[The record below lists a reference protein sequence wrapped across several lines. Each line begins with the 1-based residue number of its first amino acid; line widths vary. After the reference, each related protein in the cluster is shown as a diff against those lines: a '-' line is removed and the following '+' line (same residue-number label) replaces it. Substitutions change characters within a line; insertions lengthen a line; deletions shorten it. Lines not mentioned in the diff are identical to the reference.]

1 MYKARASGAAM
12 LSDAVKELA
21 NQLAVLLVTLWL
33 HDSVSVPAITYC
45 ANVLFVVFV
54 LAPSGEKSVRAC
66 NCCLL
71 HTTLRVS
78 CSLFLYG
85 VLALFNRDPGLQ

>member
-1 MYKARASGAAM
+1 M
-12 LSDAVKELA
+12 LSDFVKELG
-21 NQLAVLLVTLWL
+21 NQLAVLLVTVLL
-33 HDSVSVPAITYC
+33 HDFVSVPAIAYC
-45 ANVLFVVFV
+45 VNVLFVVFV
-54 LAPSGEKSVRAC
+54 LAPCGEKSVRAC

-85 VLALFNRDPGLQ
+85 VLALFNRDAELQ